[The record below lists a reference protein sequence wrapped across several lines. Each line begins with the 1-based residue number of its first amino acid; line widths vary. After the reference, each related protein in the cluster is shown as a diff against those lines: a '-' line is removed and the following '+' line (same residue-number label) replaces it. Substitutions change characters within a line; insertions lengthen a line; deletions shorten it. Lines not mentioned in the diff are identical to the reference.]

1 MRSNYGFP
9 EAQAPARRGRT
20 RHVLARGGSGQPVA
34 ARAQPQHPGP
44 GNRAGPAAA
53 RPRHAPA
60 TPDRLRRLRRG
71 ARAPHAPR
79 RDRATART
87 QAHARR
93 RIRQPQH
100 RPESHSGLV
109 AAVSPAGPYDGAPI
123 RRCASAWSWARP
135 MRCWRCCAERIDAL
149 VCDAR
154 LLHAPGTSTRSR
166 WRRCAPAWCAG
177 PDIPSWR
184 IGASAS
190 RRSGNTRSRPPR
202 SVRKSL
208 RLAETLAPAALPNK
222 W

>member
-1 MRSNYGFP
+1 MDF
-9 EAQAPARRGRT
+9 QKLK
-20 RHVLARGGSGQPVA
+20 HLLAVVEHGTFSRAAEGQPVA

-60 TPDRLRRLRRG
+60 TPPDRLRRLRRG

-93 RIRQPQH
+93 RIWQPQH

-109 AAVSPAGPYDGAPI
+109 AAVSPAGPYDGAPSAGA
-123 RRCASAWSWARP
+123 RQRGAGRDRCAVG
-135 MRCWRCCAERIDAL
+135 CCAPNASTRWSATRA
-149 VCDAR
+149 CCTTR
-154 LLHAPGTSTRSR
+154 RTSTRAAGAAA
-166 WRRCAPAWCAG
+166 RRPG
-177 PDIPSWR
+177 VPGRTSHP
-184 IGASAS
+184 GASA
-190 RRSGNTRSRPPR
+190 RRRRADPAIPGRVHLAQSGS
-202 SVRKSL
+202 SL